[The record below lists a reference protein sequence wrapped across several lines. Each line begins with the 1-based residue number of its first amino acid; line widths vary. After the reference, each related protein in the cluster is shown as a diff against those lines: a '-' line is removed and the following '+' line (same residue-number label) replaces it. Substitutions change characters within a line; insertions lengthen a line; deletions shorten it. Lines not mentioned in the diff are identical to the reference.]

1 MVADLGYRKYVF
13 LGSEMGADRDEN
25 FWRYPNGDVE

>member
-1 MVADLGYRKYVF
+1 MVADLGCRKYVF
-13 LGSEMGADRDEN
+13 FGGEVGADLGEN